1 MKKIFAVLTAVV
13 LCLMFAIP
21 IVSASGIAGFSQQV
35 TLMSAATG
43 TTAAVLK
50 TFTFDYPVSKIAC
63 DITSGPTATTEN
75 ITFSVSGN
83 QGTSTTLFDTGT
95 VYLITAKTVATST
108 TLTVMKSYAT
118 VDVPFRTMSA
128 SITSPT
134 YTTNVIGLTC
144 TGMQ

>member
-1 MKKIFAVLTAVV
+1 MKKIFAVLTAVA

-21 IVSASGIAGFSQQV
+21 MVSASGVAGFSQQT

-43 TTAAVLK
+43 TTVAVLK

-63 DITSGPTATTEN
+63 DLTSGPTTTTEN
-75 ITFSVSGN
+75 IAFAVSGN

-95 VYLITAKTVATST
+95 VYLITAKSIATST
-108 TLTVMKSYAT
+108 TVTVMKTYAT

-134 YTTNVIGLTC
+134 YTTNVITVNC